1 MSTHRT
7 LLQSNENTQETSDGF
22 SGVIAHLC
30 DSHRVITCRDNH
42 QWITQYRK
50 KGGAERPWRG
60 VGYFRTRVALI
71 RACATLCGRIDPSA
85 MAILM
90 ALPSHIGGAS

>member
-50 KGGAERPWRG
+50 KRWR
-60 VGYFRTRVALI
+60 R
-71 RACATLCGRIDPSA
+71 ATLAGRRVLSDPCGSDPSVRH
-85 MAILM
+85 
-90 ALPSHIGGAS
+90 PVWPD